1 MKILKVSTNRGGG
14 ASKAADRQ
22 AKALRAQD
30 CEVKHLFVKQDWN
43 ETSIKIWEEGTD
55 AFVSAPMADFIKN
68 DLLFQ
73 SYLQNNRTT
82 ISNTY
87 MSLWRQESPFDD
99 AIYNYVKDEQFE
111 VVHFHWVANMISS
124 RLLELLSELNVSFA
138 FTGHDMNHF
147 TGGCHY
153 DAQCGEHANE
163 CSNCPLVE
171 KDTFNLINK
180 CHAEKTRAMTEAKPR
195 FIYPSNWLNDEHQKS
210 KVGQLLGADSSLVL
224 RNCVDI
230 DYFAIPSKSEVAEKR
245 SKLGFEQDEI
255 IVISG
260 AHNNNEIRKG
270 FEHFEYAVKKINQ
283 QRFGANSDL
292 KISFVA
298 FGGGDHV
305 VECTHPKIRYRHLG
319 FINESKVRDL
329 FQVADLLAFTSL
341 EENFA
346 NIILES
352 LMCATP
358 VLGFNIGGVPD
369 IVEDEVNGKLIKS
382 VDSENFT
389 KGLSKLLLGSDLQEL
404 KKKTEHWSRVNR
416 RKYSEPVI
424 ANELIDFYKELRA

>member
-153 DAQCGEHANE
+153 DARCGEHANE

-283 QRFGANSDL
+283 QAGANSDPAT
-292 KISFVA
+292 SFV
-298 FGGGDHV
+298 
-305 VECTHPKIRYRHLG
+305 P
-319 FINESKVRDL
+319 
-329 FQVADLLAFTSL
+329 VA
-341 EENFA
+341 
-346 NIILES
+346 
-352 LMCATP
+352 
-358 VLGFNIGGVPD
+358 
-369 IVEDEVNGKLIKS
+369 
-382 VDSENFT
+382 
-389 KGLSKLLLGSDLQEL
+389 
-404 KKKTEHWSRVNR
+404 
-416 RKYSEPVI
+416 
-424 ANELIDFYKELRA
+424 